1 MLVFTQFMDTL
12 EYIRDA
18 LQSTYGS
25 QVGTYSGQGAM
36 LFKDGVWSPVT
47 KEQLTQALA
56 DRGISILLCTDA
68 ASEGLNLQ
76 TASTLVNYDLP
87 WNPMRVEQRI
97 GRIDRLN
104 QASKT
109 LSIQNYVMSDTVE
122 EQVHD
127 VLMERIKVF
136 EGSVGELQPI
146 LGEVESLVAESTA
159 DDVTT
164 NLESRLA
171 GIGNAGK
178 PITAALGG

>member
-25 QVGTYSGQGAM
+25 QVGTYSGQGAR
-36 LFKDGVWSPVT
+36 LFKDGTWTPGS
-47 KEQLTQALA
+47 KDQLTQSLSNSN
-56 DRGISILLCTDA
+56 ISILLCTDA

-97 GRIDRLN
+97 GRIDRIN
-104 QASKT
+104 QASRT
-109 LSIQNYVMSDTVE
+109 LSIRNYVMSNTVE
-122 EQVHD
+122 EQVYD
-127 VLMERIKVF
+127 ALRDRIKVF

-146 LGEVESLVAESTA
+146 LGEVENLVAESTTN
-159 DDVTT
+159 DVAT
-164 NLESRLA
+164 NLESRIA
-171 GIGNAGK
+171 AIGNAGK